1 MPKKYILQVAEKVVL
16 GMQIKVCKIYSYWY
30 VVKKNCKQQS
40 LSCQLKYVVL
50 ILHHRTMKNKTLWIF
65 LPQPPL

>member
-30 VVKKNCKQQS
+30 VVKKK
-40 LSCQLKYVVL
+40 L
-50 ILHHRTMKNKTLWIF
+50 
-65 LPQPPL
+65 